1 MKLVVIIV
9 LLFLSQFVLAKSI
22 SRESI
27 LQQREQAMNRS
38 IPSYPDAI
46 QEALSFADP
55 IATTQRISIL
65 YRLWARQS
73 PAEAYQSLLETEL
86 PPSPSMFKKVTQ
98 SMIITSWIK
107 QDPEAAIQAT
117 LETNDVEMIET
128 AFRDFA
134 YQDGANAMKVA
145 RQLTLDDR
153 VWSGI
158 FDNVASRD
166 VLLAVRNVEALG
178 EKGRKFIA
186 SVITPY
192 AVFDIKAAIEWL
204 IERYPEEDQHFDSL
218 TSFLRVKDPDGAAA
232 FLSQITD
239 PSVRKKMLLSL
250 ERAIKISK
258 GIRP

>member
-55 IATTQRISIL
+55 IATTQRINIL
-65 YRLWARQS
+65 YKIWAHQS

-86 PPSPSMFKKVTQ
+86 PPSLSKKGMQ

-107 QDPEAAIQAT
+107 QDPEAAIQAA
-117 LETNDVEMIET
+117 LETNDVETIET

-134 YQDGANAMKVA
+134 HQDGANAMKVA

-192 AVFDIKAAIEWL
+192 AIFDIKAAIEWL

-218 TSFLRVKDPDGAAA
+218 TSFLRVKDPDGASA

-258 GIRP
+258 GVRP

>member
-27 LQQREQAMNRS
+27 LQQRVQAMNRS

-55 IATTQRISIL
+55 FATTQRINIL
-65 YRLWARQS
+65 YRLWASQS
-73 PAEAYQSLLETEL
+73 AAEAYQSLLETEL
-86 PPSPSMFKKVTQ
+86 PPSLSKKRMQ
-98 SMIITSWIK
+98 SMIISTSWIK
-107 QDPEAAIQAT
+107 QDPEAAIQAA
-117 LETNDVEMIET
+117 LETNDVETIET
-128 AFRDFA
+128 AFQDFA
-134 YQDGANAMKVA
+134 HQDGANAMKVA

-158 FDNVASRD
+158 FANVD

-178 EKGRKFIA
+178 EEGRKFVPP
-186 SVITPY
+186 VIISY
-192 AVFDIKAAIEWL
+192 AHFDIKAAIEWL
-204 IERYPEEDQHFDSL
+204 IERYPEEDQHFDALASR
-218 TSFLRVKDPDGAAA
+218 LRVSDPDGASA

-250 ERAIKISK
+250 ERAVKISK

>member
-27 LQQREQAMNRS
+27 LQQREQAINRS

-55 IATTQRISIL
+55 IATTQRINIL
-65 YRLWARQS
+65 YKIWAHQS
-73 PAEAYQSLLETEL
+73 AAEAYQSLLETEL
-86 PPSPSMFKKVTQ
+86 PPSLSKKGMQ

-107 QDPEAAIQAT
+107 QDPEAAIQAA
-117 LETNDVEMIET
+117 LETNDVETIET

-134 YQDGANAMKVA
+134 YHDGANAMKVA

-158 FDNVASRD
+158 FANVASRD

-178 EKGRKFIA
+178 EEGRKFVA
-186 SVITPY
+186 SVIAPY
-192 AVFDIKAAIEWL
+192 AIFDIKAAIEWL

-218 TSFLRVKDPDGAAA
+218 TSFLRVRDPDGASA

-250 ERAIKISK
+250 ERAVKISR

>member
-27 LQQREQAMNRS
+27 LQQRVQAMNRS

-55 IATTQRISIL
+55 IATTQRINIL
-65 YRLWARQS
+65 YRLWASQS
-73 PAEAYQSLLETEL
+73 AAEAYQSLLETEL
-86 PPSPSMFKKVTQ
+86 PPSLSKKRMQ
-98 SMIITSWIK
+98 SMIISTSWIK
-107 QDPEAAIQAT
+107 QDPEAAIQAA
-117 LETNDVEMIET
+117 LETNDVETIET

-134 YQDGANAMKVA
+134 HQDGANAMKVA

-192 AVFDIKAAIEWL
+192 AIFDIKAAIEWL

-218 TSFLRVKDPDGAAA
+218 TSFLRVKDPDGASA